1 MYPYVWY
8 TIPRLFNQ
16 KMNENLTPEEKRIV
30 FNAVRYYQ
38 MHKTSL
44 NGKDYQICDD
54 ILNRWFNEVKVP

>member
-1 MYPYVWY
+1 MS
-8 TIPRLFNQ
+8 
-16 KMNENLTPEEKRIV
+16 ENLTPEEKRIV

-54 ILNRWFNEVKVP
+54 ILNRWFDEVKVTQS